1 MARFFDLA
9 LILSLVVLGM
19 FFPLFF
25 ALWVVFGFDL
35 VLVGKVFSLMMVFFA
50 VELGAVY
57 GYFFLSGRRGKKQLD
72 SYLKSR
78 DSLGKQ

>member
-1 MARFFDLA
+1 
-9 LILSLVVLGM
+9 M

-35 VLVGKVFSLMMVFFA
+35 AIVGKVFSLMMVFFA

-57 GYFFLSGRRGKKQLD
+57 CYFFLSGRRGKKQLD
-72 SYLKSR
+72 SYLKKR

>member
-25 ALWVVFGFDL
+25 ALWVVFGLDL

-57 GYFFLSGRRGKKQLD
+57 AYFFLSGRRGKKQLD
-72 SYLKSR
+72 EYLEKK